1 MDLCYTLIMDHDRHI
16 WRYWARNLQ
25 QWGVS
30 DVVAAIL
37 DALGPLTVLG
47 AQLIYL
53 SQPLLSR
60 LLPDEQ
66 LEGLARVLED
76 SSMTKAFVRFLREAN
91 AP

>member
-1 MDLCYTLIMDHDRHI
+1 MDSDRHI
-16 WRYWARNLQ
+16 WRCWARNLQ

-37 DALGPLTVLG
+37 DASGPLTVLG
-47 AQLIYL
+47 AQLIYI

-66 LEGLARVLED
+66 LEGVARLLED
-76 SSMTKAFVRFLREAN
+76 SSLTKDFVKFLREADTT
-91 AP
+91 

>member
-1 MDLCYTLIMDHDRHI
+1 MDSDRHI

-37 DALGPLTVLG
+37 DASGPLTILG

-53 SQPLLSR
+53 SQPVLSR

-66 LEGLARVLED
+66 LEGLARLLED
-76 SSMTKAFVRFLREAN
+76 SSMTRDFVKFLREAE